1 MSYESLEEKG
11 LEHGSDHI
19 ARLFVVRRAC
29 FVSMST
35 NNGGRHNDDHPLL
48 IASLTSLTQ
57 AKRHIPPRILID
69 LLSPVSLFAL
79 LPSHPHPYI
88 PVKPSFD
95 THTPFVLNAVCRL
108 GRRLLILLS
117 LCFSGNSCPKPREFI
132 PLSPPH
138 FFWDIIAYGQ
148 LPASQ
153 CWAVERSLF
162 CGSAELHR

>member
-1 MSYESLEEKG
+1 MSYESLREKG
-11 LEHGSDHI
+11 LDLGSDHI
-19 ARLFVVRRAC
+19 ARLFVVRRTC

-35 NNGGRHNDDHPLL
+35 NNGGRHNDYHPLL
-48 IASLTSLTQ
+48 IASLTSL
-57 AKRHIPPRILID
+57 KRSGISRLVSID